1 MEIVNIH
8 QAKTNFSQL
17 INQVLRG
24 EEVVIA
30 KRGIPLIKLSPYEK
44 KRTPRKGG
52 QLKGILIVE
61 ENFDDPL
68 PDEFLK
74 SFYGEAEL

>member
-8 QAKTNFSQL
+8 QAKTNFSHL

-30 KRGIPLIKLSPYEK
+30 KRGIPLIKLTLYEK
-44 KRTPRKGG
+44 KATPRKGG
-52 QLKGILIVE
+52 QLKGILVVE
-61 ENFDDPL
+61 DNFDEPL
-68 PDEFLK
+68 PQEVLK
-74 SFYGEAEL
+74 SFYREGD

>member
-17 INQVLRG
+17 INQALKG
-24 EEVVIA
+24 EEIIIA
-30 KRGIPLIKLSPYEK
+30 KNGVPLIKLTPYEK
-44 KRTPRKGG
+44 KSTRRTGG

-61 ENFDDPL
+61 DNFDDPL
-68 PDEFLK
+68 PEDFLK
-74 SFYGEAEL
+74 SFYGEEHQ